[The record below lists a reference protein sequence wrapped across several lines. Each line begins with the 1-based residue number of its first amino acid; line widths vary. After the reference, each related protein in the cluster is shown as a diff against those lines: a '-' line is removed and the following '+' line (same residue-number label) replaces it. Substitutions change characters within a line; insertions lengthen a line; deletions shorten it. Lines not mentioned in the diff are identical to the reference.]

1 MEEKNKSSGIEE
13 IEFEQKGKIP
23 HKKVLYNDILFDS
36 KLEVSIYKYLCKRGI
51 VFKYNAKSFELQ
63 KGFKPTVPF
72 FIQGT
77 DRRTHKKAFKL
88 DNTKVQNISYT
99 PDFILYL
106 DGGYEIILEAKGKP
120 NERYPIVKKLFRKLL
135 ERKKNKDKLYFAEVK
150 SVRETEQLLTIINN
164 EIFERNQLAS
174 R

>member
-1 MEEKNKSSGIEE
+1 MEEKNKSSGTEV
-13 IEFEQKGKIP
+13 EFEQKGKIKGN
-23 HKKVLYNDILFDS
+23 KKILYNDVMFDS
-36 KLEVSIYKYLCKRGI
+36 KLELSIYKYLNKKGI

-63 KGFKPTVPF
+63 KGFKPTIPF
-72 FIQGT
+72 FIRGT
-77 DRRTHKKAFKL
+77 DRKTHRKVFKL

-106 DGGYEIILEAKGKP
+106 DGGYEVILEAKGFP
-120 NERYPIVKKLFRKLL
+120 NERYPMVKKLFRRLL

-150 SVRETEQLLTIINN
+150 TIKEVEQLLTIINN

>member
-1 MEEKNKSSGIEE
+1 MEKKNKSSGEVE

-36 KLEVSIYKYLCKRGI
+36 KLEVSIYKYLCKKGI

-63 KGFKPTVPF
+63 KAFKPTVPF
-72 FIQGT
+72 FIRGT
-77 DRRTHKKAFKL
+77 DRKTHRNVFKL

-106 DGGYEIILEAKGKP
+106 DGGIEIILEAKGKP

-150 SVRETEQLLTIINN
+150 SVRETEQLLTIIND
-164 EIFERNQLAS
+164 EIIKRTQLAS

>member
-1 MEEKNKSSGIEE
+1 MEKKNKSSGTEE

-36 KLEVSIYKYLCKRGI
+36 KMEVSVYKYLCKRGV
-51 VFKYNAKSFELQ
+51 VFKYNAQSFELQ

-72 FIQGT
+72 FVRGT
-77 DRRTHKKAFKL
+77 DRKTHREVFKF
-88 DNTKVQNISYT
+88 DNTKVQNMSYT
-99 PDFILYL
+99 PDFILYF
-106 DGGYEIILEAKGKP
+106 DGGYEVILEVKGKP

-135 ERKKNKDKLYFAEVK
+135 EKKKNKDKLYFAEVK
-150 SVRETEQLLTIINN
+150 SVRETEQLINIVN
-164 EIFERNQLAS
+164 DEIFKRNQLAG

>member
-23 HKKVLYNDILFDS
+23 HKKVLYNNILFDS
-36 KLEVSIYKYLCKRGI
+36 KLEVSIYKYLCKKGI

-72 FIQGT
+72 FIRGM
-77 DRRTHKKAFKL
+77 DRKTHRNVFKL

-150 SVRETEQLLTIINN
+150 SVRETEQLLTIIDD
-164 EIFERNQLAS
+164 EIFKRDKLAS
-174 R
+174 N

>member
-36 KLEVSIYKYLCKRGI
+36 KLEVSIYKYLCKKGI

-72 FIQGT
+72 FIRGA
-77 DRRTHKKAFKL
+77 DRKTHRKVFKL
-88 DNTKVQNISYT
+88 DSTKVQNISYT

-106 DGGYEIILEAKGKP
+106 DGGYEVILEAKGKP

-150 SVRETEQLLTIINN
+150 SVRETEQLLTIIDD
-164 EIFERNQLAS
+164 EIFKRDKLAS
-174 R
+174 N

>member
-1 MEEKNKSSGIEE
+1 MEKKNKSSGEVE

-36 KLEVSIYKYLCKRGI
+36 KLEVSIYKYLCKKGI

-63 KGFKPTVPF
+63 KGFKPTIPF
-72 FIQGT
+72 FIRGT
-77 DRRTHKKAFKL
+77 DRKTHRNVFKL

-106 DGGYEIILEAKGKP
+106 DGGIEIILEAKGKP

-150 SVRETEQLLTIINN
+150 SVRETEQLLTIIND
-164 EIFERNQLAS
+164 EIIKRN
-174 R
+174 

>member
-1 MEEKNKSSGIEE
+1 MAEKNKSSGTEE

-36 KLEVSIYKYLCKRGI
+36 KLEVSIYKYLNKRGV

-72 FIQGT
+72 FIRGT
-77 DRRTHKKAFKL
+77 DRKTHRTVFKL
-88 DNTKVQNISYT
+88 DNTRVQNISYT
-99 PDFILYL
+99 PDFIIYL

-120 NERYPIVKKLFRKLL
+120 NERYPMVKKLFRKLL

-150 SVRETEQLLTIINN
+150 TIKETEQLLTIVNN
-164 EIFERNQLAS
+164 EIFERNQLAC